1 MKKLST
7 EDTIELKEIFEVIL
21 REKVPSKNVNAY
33 IKNSFGDNLT
43 NGQMIAIGQVLKASN
58 ERDTSAAVFIRDT
71 LGQKPTD
78 KQEISGSKENP
89 FVVSLDSKLE
99 QWSK

>member
-1 MKKLST
+1 MSKFEKNNIDPTNKALLK
-7 EDTIELKEIFEVIL
+7 DAFELIL
-21 REKVPSKNVNAY
+21 GAKVPSAQ
-33 IKNSFGDNLT
+33 LT
-43 NGQMIAIGQVLKASN
+43 NYVKNNFGEDLTHMQLIAIGQVLKAQN

-89 FVVSLDSKLE
+89 FVI
-99 QWSK
+99 